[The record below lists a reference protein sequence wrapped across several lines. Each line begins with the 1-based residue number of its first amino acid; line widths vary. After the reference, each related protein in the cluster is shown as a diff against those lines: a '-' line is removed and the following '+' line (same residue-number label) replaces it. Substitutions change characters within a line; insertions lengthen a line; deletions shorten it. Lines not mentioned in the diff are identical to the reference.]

1 MTDRTL
7 FIKAGMPDQP
17 SKLSL
22 KDALSG
28 REAGLLGLALVKE
41 ESETV
46 VKGAGEVEVAPETL
60 MALFPEL
67 AFGGKIGR
75 GGFGTVWRVKHR
87 HLGREMAMKVLAPAF
102 RGDAATLTR
111 FEREMQAAAQ
121 VDHPCVVRCFDAGQR
136 DGTWFLTMEL
146 VQGMSLN
153 RLLEQTGALRVAD
166 ACEIARQAALAL
178 HHAHER
184 GLVHRD
190 VKPGNVM
197 VGAEGVKLLDFGL
210 AQFAAA
216 DAGLGGMSLTMSG
229 EFVGTLDYAAP
240 EQVESPGT
248 ADLRVDVFSLGATL
262 WHLLAGESPRVDREK
277 ESSLLKR
284 LNRIAQQPLADIA
297 EHCVGVS
304 AELAAVLAKMTAHVP
319 ADRFSSCAEVAEALE
334 PFCAGNDL
342 KALSTKMP
350 PAEPVEWKWAT
361 TKVSATAKPAR
372 GKGMWWAA
380 AAVLAL
386 GAFFALRQPDGT
398 IGTIGTNATKKSD
411 ESKEAASQ
419 RDVRENFEW
428 ERVAALK
435 SELPKP
441 TVFRARVPE
450 LNDGSAMSPRSL
462 TLHPRWDDRA
472 WLAVG
477 SGMAWL
483 MKGEQPAAWI
493 RETHADGMAFTAD
506 GARLAWTH
514 PGYVSH
520 VDLADLGEARL
531 LAADSAWGDHPLPVK
546 KAGPVELPP
555 AIWSGD
561 ASITAQTALVVAE
574 RQLFAVSL
582 KDEHAPKVLVEAKA
596 ALVDVTLT
604 RNEIIVAVED
614 EMRLA
619 SVQNGVLT
627 PLKLVEPL
635 PPIRGVAADV
645 ANGTLY
651 VITEAPAAIF
661 RLMKAGGDVWQ
672 TQKLAESFTGT
683 LQRGCVAVSADG
695 KRLAVADE
703 GAVFVW
709 RLE

>member
-1 MTDRTL
+1 
-7 FIKAGMPDQP
+7 MPDQP
-17 SKLSL
+17 SSPSAP
-22 KDALSG
+22 DALSG

-41 ESETV
+41 DSETV
-46 VKGAGEVEVAPETL
+46 AKGAADSEVASETL
-60 MALFPEL
+60 MGLFPEL

-87 HLGREMAMKVLAPAF
+87 HLGREMAMKVLAPTF

-121 VDHPCVVRCFDAGQR
+121 VDHPGVVRCFDAGQR
-136 DGTWFLTMEL
+136 EGTWFLTMEL
-146 VQGMSLN
+146 IQGMSLN

-216 DAGLGGMSLTMSG
+216 DAGLGGMSLTMSS

-240 EQVESPGT
+240 EQVESPST

-297 EHCVGVS
+297 AHCAGVS
-304 AELAAVLAKMTAHVP
+304 AALAAVLAKMTAHVP

-334 PFCAGNDL
+334 PFCAGHDL
-342 KALSTKMP
+342 KALMAKMP

-361 TKVSATAKPAR
+361 TRVLNTTRPSR
-372 GKGMWWAA
+372 GRGRWWAV

-386 GAFFALRQPDGT
+386 GAYFGLRQPD
-398 IGTIGTNATKKSD
+398 GTNATKKSD
-411 ESKEAASQ
+411 ESKEAASV

-428 ERVAALK
+428 QRVAALK

-441 TVFRARVPE
+441 TVFRAHVPE

-506 GARLAWTH
+506 GARMAWTH

-546 KAGPVELPP
+546 NAGPVELPP

-604 RNEIIVAVED
+604 RHEIVVAVED

-635 PPIRGVAADV
+635 PPVRGVAADV

-651 VITEAPAAIF
+651 VITDEPAAVF
-661 RLMKAGGDVWQ
+661 RLMKTGGDVWLAK
-672 TQKLAESFTGT
+672 KLAENFTGR
-683 LQRGCVAVSADG
+683 LMRGCVAVSADG
-695 KRLAVADE
+695 KRLVVADE

>member
-1 MTDRTL
+1 
-7 FIKAGMPDQP
+7 MPDHTP
-17 SKLSL
+17 SPSP

-28 REAGLLGLALVKE
+28 REAGLLELALAKE

-46 VKGAGEVEVAPETL
+46 VRGAGESEVASETL
-60 MALFPEL
+60 MGLFPEL

-121 VDHPCVVRCFDAGQR
+121 VDHPGVVRCFDAGQR
-136 DGTWFLTMEL
+136 EGTWFLTMEL

-153 RLLEQTGALRVAD
+153 RLLEQSGALRVAD

-240 EQVESPGT
+240 EQVESPST

-284 LNRIAQQPLADIA
+284 LNRIAQQPLADIV
-297 EHCVGVS
+297 EHCGGVS

-334 PFCAGNDL
+334 PFCAGHDL
-342 KALSTKMP
+342 RALGTKMP
-350 PAEPVEWKWAT
+350 LQEPVEWKWAT
-361 TKVSATAKPAR
+361 TKVSATTKPAR
-372 GKGMWWAA
+372 AKGRWWAV

-386 GAFFALRQPDGT
+386 GAFFGLWSWQKPDQT
-398 IGTIGTNATKKSD
+398 EPIAPKKVELHGKEFS
-411 ESKEAASQ
+411 ESHAGMLA
-419 RDVRENFEW
+419 
-428 ERVAALK
+428 
-435 SELPKP
+435 SELPEP
-441 TVFRARVPE
+441 AVFRASIRE
-450 LNDGSAMSPRSL
+450 LEDGSAMAPRAL
-462 TLHPRWDDRA
+462 ALHPRWDERA
-472 WLAVG
+472 WVAVG
-477 SGMAWL
+477 NGMAWL
-483 MKGEQPAAWI
+483 MRGAPPAPWI
-493 RETHADGMAFTAD
+493 TQTPADGMAFTAD
-506 GARLAWTH
+506 GARMAWTH

-520 VDLADLGEARL
+520 VDLRDLGEAEV

-546 KAGPVELPP
+546 NAGPVELPP
-555 AIWSGD
+555 AIWNGD
-561 ASITAQTALVVAE
+561 AAITAQTALVVAD

-582 KDEHAPKVLVEAKA
+582 KDAHAPKVLVEAQA
-596 ALVDVTLT
+596 PLVDVTLT
-604 RNEIIVAVED
+604 RNQIIVAVED
-614 EMRLA
+614 ERRLA
-619 SVQNGVLT
+619 SLQNGVLT
-627 PLKLVEPL
+627 PLKLAEPL
-635 PPIRGVAADV
+635 PPIRGVAADL
-645 ANGTLY
+645 ANEALY
-651 VITEAPAAIF
+651 VITDEPAAIY
-661 RLMKAGGDVWQ
+661 RLMQPGDDVWQ
-672 TQKLAESFTGT
+672 AKKLAQNFTGK
-683 LQRGCVAVSADG
+683 LRRGCVAVSVDG
-695 KRLAVADE
+695 KRLVAADE
-703 GAVFVW
+703 AGVFVW
-709 RLE
+709 GLE